1 MWVLPTD
8 PHRRSFPGDGPE
20 KSTGAIPD
28 ARENHQTASAGLAEQ
43 VGYRLRKR
51 SVHPDARGRIT
62 LGDAV
67 GDAEYRVLVNDAGQI
82 LLDPVVTLAV
92 AASEAWIRQDDGV
105 RASMDRALEQAAR
118 GEFHDL
124 GSFAE
129 YLELETDEEA

>member
-1 MWVLPTD
+1 LRATIQKNQQERFRMQEKTTK
-8 PHRRSFPGDGPE
+8 PHPPV
-20 KSTGAIPD
+20 ST
-28 ARENHQTASAGLAEQ
+28 EQ
-43 VGYRLRKR
+43 GGFRLRKR

-92 AASEAWIRQDDGV
+92 PASEAWLWQHEGV

-129 YLELETDEEA
+129 YIELETDEEA